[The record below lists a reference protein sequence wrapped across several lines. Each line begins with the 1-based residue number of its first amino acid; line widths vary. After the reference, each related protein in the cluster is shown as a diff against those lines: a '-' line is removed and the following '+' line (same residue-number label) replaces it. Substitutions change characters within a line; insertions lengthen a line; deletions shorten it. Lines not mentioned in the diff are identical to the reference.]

1 MHVPRL
7 KKVKPFQVLTQK
19 EPMKLEKIWIV
30 NQNLSSI
37 WLSVLNVQECMLGNQ
52 NGLSKLGIAIIKGK
66 LRTIM
71 EVWDSISSILIVPL
85 KTITG

>member
-1 MHVPRL
+1 MRKILGVINVHGAMHVPRS

-37 WLSVLNVQECMLGNQ
+37 WLSVSNVQECMWANQ
-52 NGLSKLGIAIIKGK
+52 NGL
-66 LRTIM
+66 
-71 EVWDSISSILIVPL
+71 L
-85 KTITG
+85 K